1 MRGRVKGARSV
12 KEIVELVVREKDSL
26 YGDAFRFN
34 WRLIFL
40 PDYGSLREFLREV
53 SSKSQLFEIFFL
65 ENYTKEGK
73 KWLDGEDLIEILR
86 SIKSK
91 KNAVLFTLDGILRF
105 FSEEDLRDFFQI
117 KLCLLEKLEVDNFLI
132 LPICGMEERVLP
144 LLKRCPRF
152 AEGLLPAPYALL
164 REGQEKIKFFLI
176 GEDLV
181 PDKLNSVSDLKEF
194 LKLWK
199 REEERKH
206 LISLSSLLIH
216 YKNFQ
221 PDSAVTV
228 KRLKD
233 KEELLKDYF
242 GFKEEVH
249 FKNEEF
255 IGKLVEEIAKKRV
268 SSWKELLKQVPNT
281 LEVFF
286 KELPELKGYEAWKF
300 INCARSTLKEKSDV
314 VKETLEESL
323 RALYSSKK
331 VPKEEKLKVFKVLKG
346 FHPSVFNR
354 LCSILGKLTKNLELN
369 LAFLPCEKGVLLK
382 HFAEG
387 KIPLQELKERFTEAY
402 YYLGEWQ
409 AENCHEDWVN
419 RYFNLYRKGKLKN
432 RLPEE
437 LLKILEEVNKDFDS
451 FSSWYYSFPTVKELA
466 KEYKN
471 VFLLDCV
478 GAEWLPYLLSLL
490 KELGYSVKKV
500 ILARSELPST
510 TEFNKIGNAEILE
523 EFDKLVH
530 ERFDFPDTVIKQ
542 FELLKELLQ
551 SKLPSGE
558 NFVLTSDH
566 GATTFSRFADS
577 LNLCREPKHAGRYC
591 EETIETAYGFNVNG
605 FTVAKF
611 HNSLGRRPVSEV
623 HGGATPEEVLV
634 PFIVIGEREGSYIV
648 TLITE
653 KVNRGG
659 ELILSFEP
667 NLPKNLKLFLGKKEL
682 KFSVKDNVV
691 SAEVPFNVRAGEYE
705 LKVLF
710 GSEEKTLKFRVVGG
724 LEEEDI
730 L

>member
-1 MRGRVKGARSV
+1 VGERVKKVKSV
-12 KEIVELVVREKDSL
+12 KEIVELLKKENSL
-26 YGDAFRFN
+26 YGDALRFN
-34 WRLIFL
+34 WRLVFL
-40 PDYGSLREFLREV
+40 PDYRSLKEFFNEV
-53 SSKSQLFEIFFL
+53 SLYPDFFEVFHL
-65 ENYTKEGK
+65 ENYTKKGK
-73 KWLDGEDLIEILR
+73 KWLDGKDLIENVLKKV
-86 SIKSK
+86 KSSR
-91 KNAVLFTLDGILRF
+91 NAVLFSLDSVLRF
-105 FSEEDLRDFFQI
+105 FSNNDLKNFFQM
-117 KLCLLEKLEVDNFLI
+117 KLCTLENLQVNKLLV
-132 LPICGMEERVLP
+132 LPICGMEERVFPFLSQ
-144 LLKRCPRF
+144 CPRF
-152 AEGLLPAPYALL
+152 AEGLLPSPYALL
-164 REGQEKIKFFLI
+164 SEKQEKVEFYLIDKERLPQGLEAVNSLKDFL
-176 GEDLV
+176 E
-181 PDKLNSVSDLKEF
+181 
-194 LKLWK
+194 LWK
-199 REEERKH
+199 REGDKF
-206 LISLSSLLIH
+206 LISLSSLLGR
-216 YKNFQ
+216 YKNPQ

-242 GFKEEVH
+242 GFKEEIH

-268 SSWKELLKQVPNT
+268 SSWKELLEQVPNT

-286 KELPELKGYEAWKF
+286 KELPELKDYEAWKF
-300 INCARSTLKEKSDV
+300 INCARSTLKKKSDV
-314 VKETLEESL
+314 VKETLGESL
-323 RALYSSKK
+323 RTLYSQRE
-331 VPKEEKLKVFKVLKG
+331 VPKEEKLKIFKVLKG
-346 FHPSVFNR
+346 FHPSVFNK
-354 LCSILGKLTKNLELN
+354 LCSILGKLTENLELN
-369 LAFLPCEKGVLLK
+369 LAFLPCEKGALLK
-382 HFAEG
+382 HFSEG
-387 KIPLQELKERFTEAY
+387 RISLQELKERFREAY

-409 AENCHEDWVN
+409 AENCHKDWIY
-419 RYFNLYRKGKLKN
+419 RYFDLYRKGKLKN
-432 RLPEE
+432 TLPEE
-437 LLKILEEVNKDFDS
+437 LVELLEEVNRDFDS

-478 GAEWLPYLLSLL
+478 GVEWLPYLLSLL
-490 KELGYSVKKV
+490 RELGYSVKKV

-510 TEFNKIGNAEILE
+510 TEFNKIGDAEILE

-634 PFIVIGEREGSYIV
+634 PFIVIGEREGGYIV
-648 TLITE
+648 RLITE
-653 KVNRGG
+653 EVNRGG

-667 NLPKNLKLFLGKKEL
+667 NLPKNLKLLLGKKEL

>member
-1 MRGRVKGARSV
+1 
-12 KEIVELVVREKDSL
+12 
-26 YGDAFRFN
+26 
-34 WRLIFL
+34 
-40 PDYGSLREFLREV
+40 
-53 SSKSQLFEIFFL
+53 
-65 ENYTKEGK
+65 
-73 KWLDGEDLIEILR
+73 
-86 SIKSK
+86 
-91 KNAVLFTLDGILRF
+91 
-105 FSEEDLRDFFQI
+105 
-117 KLCLLEKLEVDNFLI
+117 
-132 LPICGMEERVLP
+132 
-144 LLKRCPRF
+144 
-152 AEGLLPAPYALL
+152 
-164 REGQEKIKFFLI
+164 
-176 GEDLV
+176 
-181 PDKLNSVSDLKEF
+181 
-194 LKLWK
+194 
-199 REEERKH
+199 
-206 LISLSSLLIH
+206 
-216 YKNFQ
+216 
-221 PDSAVTV
+221 
-228 KRLKD
+228 
-233 KEELLKDYF
+233 
-242 GFKEEVH
+242 
-249 FKNEEF
+249 
-255 IGKLVEEIAKKRV
+255 
-268 SSWKELLKQVPNT
+268 
-281 LEVFF
+281 
-286 KELPELKGYEAWKF
+286 
-300 INCARSTLKEKSDV
+300 
-314 VKETLEESL
+314 
-323 RALYSSKK
+323 
-331 VPKEEKLKVFKVLKG
+331 
-346 FHPSVFNR
+346 
-354 LCSILGKLTKNLELN
+354 
-369 LAFLPCEKGVLLK
+369 
-382 HFAEG
+382 
-387 KIPLQELKERFTEAY
+387 
-402 YYLGEWQ
+402 LGEWQ
-409 AENCHEDWVN
+409 AENCHADWIN

-478 GAEWLPYLLSLL
+478 GVEWLPYLLSLL

-530 ERFDFPDTVIKQ
+530 ERFNFPDTVIKQ

-667 NLPKNLKLFLGKKEL
+667 NLPKNLKLLLGKKEL

-691 SAEVPFNVRAGEYE
+691 SAEVPFNVRSGEYE